1 MLINI
6 YSLVFREVFM
16 TERDKIRKKNLLD
29 YLMIAAGSLIMAI
42 GLMLFLIPNKVSA
55 GGVSG
60 ISTILYHFFDWPAG
74 ITMLAM
80 NIPLFIVGVK
90 IFGRKFGL
98 KTLWGIIMIS
108 LFTDLID
115 VVLKLPPVTNDPLLA
130 TVYGGLLLGGGLG
143 ILMKGRGTTG
153 GSDIIARIIN
163 KYFHVSLGMSFMIID
178 TFIIITMGIVFKNV
192 DLILFCLI
200 SLAISSKVVDMIIEG
215 LTSERAITII
225 SDKWDVISKRI
236 MDEVNR
242 GVTGLDSVGM
252 YTAKEKKT
260 LYCVVATRQIEHI
273 RRIVKR
279 EDPFAFVTIANVSIM
294 QGDGFRE
301 RTTLNEE

>member
-1 MLINI
+1 
-6 YSLVFREVFM
+6 M
-16 TERDKIRKKNLLD
+16 TERDKIRKKDLLD
-29 YLMIAAGSLIMAI
+29 YMMIIIGSLIMAV

-60 ISTILYHFFDWPAG
+60 ISTILYHRYNWPAG
-74 ITMLAM
+74 ITMLAL
-80 NIPLFIVGVK
+80 NIPLFILGVK
-90 IFGRKFGL
+90 IFGRKFGM
-98 KTLWGIIMIS
+98 KTFWGIIWIS
-108 LFTDLID
+108 LFSDLID

-143 ILMKGRGTTG
+143 IIMKGRGTTG
-153 GSDIIARIIN
+153 GSDIIARILN
-163 KYFHVSLGMSFMIID
+163 KYFHFSLGISFMIVD
-178 TFIIITMGIVFKNV
+178 TVIIIAMGIIFHNV
-192 DLILFCLI
+192 ELILFCLI
-200 SLAISSKVVDMIIEG
+200 SLAISSKVVDMFIEG
-215 LTSERAITII
+215 LTSERAITIM
-225 SDKWDVISKRI
+225 SKNWEVIAKRI

-252 YTAKEKKT
+252 HTNSEKKT

-279 EDPFAFVTIANVSIM
+279 EDPFAFVTITNVSIM
-294 QGDGFRE
+294 QGEGFRE

>member
-1 MLINI
+1 
-6 YSLVFREVFM
+6 M
-16 TERDKIRKKNLLD
+16 TERDRIRRKNLLD
-29 YLMIAAGSLIMAI
+29 YFMIMIGSVIMAS

-60 ISTILYHFFDWPAG
+60 ISTILYHMFDWPAG
-74 ITMLAM
+74 VTMLAM
-80 NIPLFIVGVK
+80 NIPLFIIGVR
-90 IFGRKFGL
+90 IFGRKFGM
-98 KTLWGIIMIS
+98 KTLWGIIWIS

-115 VVLKLPPVTNDPLLA
+115 VILKLPPVTNDPLLA

-143 ILMKGRGTTG
+143 VIMKGRGTTG
-153 GSDIIARIIN
+153 GSDIIARILN
-163 KYFHVSLGMSFMIID
+163 KYFHFSLGMSFLIID
-178 TFIIITMGIVFKNV
+178 TVIIITMGIVFKNV

-200 SLAISSKVVDMIIEG
+200 SLAISSKVVDMIVEG

-225 SDKWDVISKRI
+225 SDKWEVISRRI

-242 GVTGLDSVGM
+242 GVTGLNSVGM

-279 EDPFAFVTIANVSIM
+279 EDPFAFVTITNVSIM

>member
-1 MLINI
+1 
-6 YSLVFREVFM
+6 M
-16 TERDKIRKKNLLD
+16 TERDKIRKKNIFD
-29 YLMIAAGSLIMAI
+29 YLMIMAGSLIMAAS
-42 GLMLFLIPNKVSA
+42 LMLFLVPNKVSA

-60 ISTILYHFFDWPAG
+60 ISTILYHMFNWPAG
-74 ITMLAM
+74 VTMLAM
-80 NIPLFIVGVK
+80 NIPLFILGVR
-90 IFGRKFGL
+90 IFGKKFGM
-98 KTLWGIIMIS
+98 KTLWGIIWIS
-108 LFTDLID
+108 LFSDLID
-115 VVLKLPPVTNDPLLA
+115 VVLKLPPVTEDPILA

-143 ILMKGRGTTG
+143 IIIKGRGTTG
-153 GSDIIARIIN
+153 GSDIIARILN
-163 KYFHVSLGMSFMIID
+163 KYFHFSLGMSFMIID
-178 TFIIITMGIVFKNV
+178 TIIIITMGIVFKNI

-200 SLAISSKVVDMIIEG
+200 SLAISSKVVDMIVEG

-225 SDKWDVISKRI
+225 SDKWEVISRRI

-252 YTAKEKKT
+252 YTEKQKKT

>member
-1 MLINI
+1 
-6 YSLVFREVFM
+6 
-16 TERDKIRKKNLLD
+16 
-29 YLMIAAGSLIMAI
+29 MILAGSLIMAA
-42 GLMLFLIPNKVSA
+42 GLMLFLVPNKVSA

-60 ISTILYHFFDWPAG
+60 ISTILYHMFNWPAG
-74 ITMLAM
+74 VTMLAM
-80 NIPLFIVGVK
+80 NIPLFILGVK
-90 IFGRKFGL
+90 IFGKKFGM
-98 KTLWGIIMIS
+98 KTLWGIIWIS
-108 LFTDLID
+108 VFSDLID
-115 VVLKLPPVTNDPLLA
+115 VVLKLPPVTEDPILA

-143 ILMKGRGTTG
+143 IIMKGRGTTG
-153 GSDIIARIIN
+153 GSDIIARILN
-163 KYFHVSLGMSFMIID
+163 KYFHFSLGMSFMIID
-178 TFIIITMGIVFKNV
+178 TIIIITMGIVFKNI

-200 SLAISSKVVDMIIEG
+200 SLAISSKVVDMIVEG

-225 SDKWDVISKRI
+225 SDKWEVISRRI

-252 YTAKEKKT
+252 YTEKQKKT

>member
-1 MLINI
+1 
-6 YSLVFREVFM
+6 M
-16 TERDKIRKKNLLD
+16 TERDRIRKKNILD
-29 YLMIAAGSLIMAI
+29 YLMIMAGSLIMAS

-60 ISTILYHFFDWPAG
+60 ISTILYHFFNWPAG

-80 NIPLFIVGVK
+80 NIPLFIIGIR
-90 IFGRKFGL
+90 IFGKKFGM
-98 KTLWGIIMIS
+98 KTLWGIIWIS
-108 LFTDLID
+108 LFSDLID
-115 VVLKLPPVTNDPLLA
+115 VILKLPPVTHDPILA

-143 ILMKGRGTTG
+143 IIMKGRGTTG
-153 GSDIIARIIN
+153 GSDIIARILN

-215 LTSERAITII
+215 LTSERAITIM
-225 SDKWDVISKRI
+225 SDKWDVISRRI

-242 GVTGLDSVGM
+242 GVTGLNSVGM
-252 YTAKEKKT
+252 YTEKEKKT

-279 EDPFAFVTIANVSIM
+279 EDPFAFVTISNVSIM
-294 QGDGFRE
+294 QGEGFRE

>member
-1 MLINI
+1 
-6 YSLVFREVFM
+6 M
-16 TERDKIRKKNLLD
+16 TERDKFRKKDLLD
-29 YLMIAAGSLIMAI
+29 YGMIIVGSLIMAV

-60 ISTILYHFFDWPAG
+60 ISTILFHMFNWPAG
-74 ITMLAM
+74 ITMLAL
-80 NIPLFIVGVK
+80 NIPLFIIGVK
-90 IFGRKFGL
+90 IFGRKFGM
-98 KTLWGIIMIS
+98 KTLWGIIWIS
-108 LFTDLID
+108 LFTDLLG

-143 ILMKGRGTTG
+143 IIMKGRGTTG
-153 GSDIIARIIN
+153 GSDIIARILN
-163 KYFHVSLGMSFMIID
+163 KYFHFSLGISFMIID
-178 TFIIITMGIVFKNV
+178 TVIIIAMGIIFKNV
-192 DLILFCLI
+192 ELILFCLI
-200 SLAISSKVVDMIIEG
+200 ALAISSKVVDMFIEG
-215 LTSERAITII
+215 LTSERAITIM
-225 SDKWDVISKRI
+225 SKNWEAIANRI

-252 YTAKEKKT
+252 HTNSEKKT

-279 EDPFAFVTIANVSIM
+279 EDPFAFVTITNVSIM
-294 QGDGFRE
+294 QGEGFRE

>member
-1 MLINI
+1 
-6 YSLVFREVFM
+6 M
-16 TERDKIRKKNLLD
+16 TERDKIRKKNIFD
-29 YLMIAAGSLIMAI
+29 YLMIMVGSLIMAA

-80 NIPLFIVGVK
+80 NIPLFIIGVR
-90 IFGRKFGL
+90 IFGRKFGM
-98 KTLWGIIMIS
+98 KTLWGIIWIS
-108 LFTDLID
+108 LFSDLID
-115 VVLKLPPVTNDPLLA
+115 VILKLPPMTHDPILA
-130 TVYGGLLLGGGLG
+130 TVYGGLLLGAGLG
-143 ILMKGRGTTG
+143 VIMKGRGTTG
-153 GSDIIARIIN
+153 GSDIIARILN
-163 KYFHVSLGMSFMIID
+163 KHFHVSLGMSFMIID
-178 TFIIITMGIVFKNV
+178 TIIIITMGVVFKNI

-200 SLAISSKVVDMIIEG
+200 SLAISSKVVDTIVEG

-225 SDKWDVISKRI
+225 SDKWDIISRRI

-242 GVTGLDSVGM
+242 GVTGLNSVGM
-252 YTAKEKKT
+252 YTEKEKKT

-279 EDPFAFVTIANVSIM
+279 EDPFAFVTISNVSIM
-294 QGDGFRE
+294 QGEGFRE

>member
-1 MLINI
+1 
-6 YSLVFREVFM
+6 M
-16 TERDKIRKKNLLD
+16 TERDKFRKKDLLD
-29 YLMIAAGSLIMAI
+29 YGMIIVGSLIMAV

-60 ISTILYHFFDWPAG
+60 ISTILYHMFNWPAG
-74 ITMLAM
+74 ITMLAL
-80 NIPLFIVGVK
+80 NIPLFIIGVK
-90 IFGRKFGL
+90 IFGRKFGM
-98 KTLWGIIMIS
+98 KTLWGIIWIS
-108 LFTDLID
+108 LFTDLLG

-143 ILMKGRGTTG
+143 IIMKGRGTTG
-153 GSDIIARIIN
+153 GSDIIARILN
-163 KYFHVSLGMSFMIID
+163 KYFHFSLGISFMIID
-178 TFIIITMGIVFKNV
+178 TVIIIAMGIIFKNV
-192 DLILFCLI
+192 ELILFCLI
-200 SLAISSKVVDMIIEG
+200 SLAISSKVVDMFIEG
-215 LTSERAITII
+215 LTSERAITIM
-225 SDKWDVISKRI
+225 SKKWEAIANRI

-252 YTAKEKKT
+252 HTNSEKKT

-279 EDPFAFVTIANVSIM
+279 EDPFAFVTITNVSIM
-294 QGDGFRE
+294 QGEGFRE

>member
-1 MLINI
+1 
-6 YSLVFREVFM
+6 M

-29 YLMIAAGSLIMAI
+29 YLMIVAGSLIMAI

>member
-1 MLINI
+1 
-6 YSLVFREVFM
+6 M
-16 TERDKIRKKNLLD
+16 TERDKIRKKNIFD
-29 YLMIAAGSLIMAI
+29 YLMILAGSLIMAAS
-42 GLMLFLIPNKVSA
+42 LMLFLVPNKVSA

-60 ISTILYHFFDWPAG
+60 ISTILYHMFNWPAG
-74 ITMLAM
+74 VTMLAM
-80 NIPLFIVGVK
+80 NIPLFILGVR
-90 IFGRKFGL
+90 IFGKKFGM
-98 KTLWGIIMIS
+98 KTLWGIIWIS
-108 LFTDLID
+108 LFSDLID
-115 VVLKLPPVTNDPLLA
+115 VVLKLPPVTEDPILA

-143 ILMKGRGTTG
+143 IIMKGRGTTG
-153 GSDIIARIIN
+153 GSDIIARILN
-163 KYFHVSLGMSFMIID
+163 KYFHFSLGMSFMIID
-178 TFIIITMGIVFKNV
+178 TIIIITMGIVFKNI

-200 SLAISSKVVDMIIEG
+200 SLAISSKVVDMIVEG

-225 SDKWDVISKRI
+225 SDKWEVISRRI

-252 YTAKEKKT
+252 YTEKQKKT

>member
-1 MLINI
+1 
-6 YSLVFREVFM
+6 M
-16 TERDKIRKKNLLD
+16 TERDKIRKKDLLD
-29 YLMIAAGSLIMAI
+29 YMMIIIGSLIMAV

-60 ISTILYHFFDWPAG
+60 ISTILYHMYNWPAG
-74 ITMLAM
+74 ITMLAL
-80 NIPLFIVGVK
+80 NIPLFILGVK
-90 IFGRKFGL
+90 IFGRKFGM
-98 KTLWGIIMIS
+98 KTFWGIIWIS
-108 LFTDLID
+108 LFSDLID

-143 ILMKGRGTTG
+143 IIMKGRGTTG
-153 GSDIIARIIN
+153 GSDIIARILN
-163 KYFHVSLGMSFMIID
+163 KYFHFSLGISFMIVD
-178 TFIIITMGIVFKNV
+178 TVIIIAMGIIFHNV
-192 DLILFCLI
+192 ELILFCLI
-200 SLAISSKVVDMIIEG
+200 SLAISSKVVDMFIEG
-215 LTSERAITII
+215 LTSERAITIM
-225 SDKWDVISKRI
+225 SKNWEVIAKRI

-252 YTAKEKKT
+252 HTNSEKKT

-279 EDPFAFVTIANVSIM
+279 EDPFAFVTITNVSIM
-294 QGDGFRE
+294 QGEGFRE

>member
-1 MLINI
+1 
-6 YSLVFREVFM
+6 M
-16 TERDKIRKKNLLD
+16 TERDKFRKKDLLD
-29 YLMIAAGSLIMAI
+29 YGMIIVGSLIMAV

-60 ISTILYHFFDWPAG
+60 ISTILYHMFNWPAG
-74 ITMLAM
+74 ITMLAL
-80 NIPLFIVGVK
+80 NIPLFIIGVK
-90 IFGRKFGL
+90 IFGRKFGM
-98 KTLWGIIMIS
+98 KTLWGIIWIS
-108 LFTDLID
+108 LFTDLLG

-143 ILMKGRGTTG
+143 IIMKGRGTTG
-153 GSDIIARIIN
+153 GSDIIARILN
-163 KYFHVSLGMSFMIID
+163 KYFHFSLGISFMIID
-178 TFIIITMGIVFKNV
+178 TVIIIAMGIIFKNV
-192 DLILFCLI
+192 ELILFCLI
-200 SLAISSKVVDMIIEG
+200 SLAISSKVVDMFIEG
-215 LTSERAITII
+215 LTSERAITIM
-225 SDKWDVISKRI
+225 SKDWEVIANRI

-252 YTAKEKKT
+252 HTNSEKKT

-279 EDPFAFVTIANVSIM
+279 EDPFAFVTITNVSIM
-294 QGDGFRE
+294 QGEGFRE

>member
-1 MLINI
+1 
-6 YSLVFREVFM
+6 M
-16 TERDKIRKKNLLD
+16 TERDKFRKKDLLD
-29 YLMIAAGSLIMAI
+29 YGMIIVGSLIMAV

-60 ISTILYHFFDWPAG
+60 ISTILYHMFNWPAG
-74 ITMLAM
+74 ITMLAL
-80 NIPLFIVGVK
+80 NIPLFIIGVK
-90 IFGRKFGL
+90 IFGRKFGM
-98 KTLWGIIMIS
+98 KTLWGIIWIS
-108 LFTDLID
+108 LFTDLLG

-143 ILMKGRGTTG
+143 IIMKGRGTTG
-153 GSDIIARIIN
+153 GSDIIARILN
-163 KYFHVSLGMSFMIID
+163 KYFHFSLGISFMIID
-178 TFIIITMGIVFKNV
+178 TVIIIAMGIIFKNV
-192 DLILFCLI
+192 ELILFCLI
-200 SLAISSKVVDMIIEG
+200 ALAISSKVVDMFIEG
-215 LTSERAITII
+215 LTSERAITIM
-225 SDKWDVISKRI
+225 SKNWEAIANRI

-252 YTAKEKKT
+252 HTNSEKKT

-279 EDPFAFVTIANVSIM
+279 EDPFAFVTITNVSIM
-294 QGDGFRE
+294 QGEGFRE